1 MWSAPEVRGGRA
13 ASVIDHD
20 RDGRPATKGPRRTG
34 PRRRAHDAL
43 PGGSQSPPTDF
54 RWGPLSVR
62 KRGDGLSRTGRGRR
76 HRDAS
81 PPIAPGLRSGAAP
94 PHGVRTVAGGADAR
108 SGRITSS
115 SCAQD
120 GSRDALASVPW
131 RTTKPKQP
139 LVPPVPALRYAL
151 AVPTVRFQKARHG
164 PQVSSSKT
172 ASNGTVRSRVPAPPV
187 QASTCRFATS
197 TTRCTIG
204 ALTPRT
210 DGSRVPTVTF
220 TRRSRQQRWRPL
232 PRARRPAPRRPGC
245 RPGPDWVVDRCT
257 PTTAAPPA
265 EDTALRSSRQ
275 ADGWRRT

>member
-1 MWSAPEVRGGRA
+1 VSENVAVISAEPVAVDVTGMHRHRSPRGSGQALRPLTEYA
-13 ASVIDHD
+13 RWQEERMRVVAGSRVPAVPRTDPGMHSASV
-20 RDGRPATKGPRRTG
+20 
-34 PRRRAHDAL
+34 
-43 PGGSQSPPTDF
+43 S
-54 RWGPLSVR
+54 
-62 KRGDGLSRTGRGRR
+62 
-76 HRDAS
+76 
-81 PPIAPGLRSGAAP
+81 
-94 PHGVRTVAGGADAR
+94 
-108 SGRITSS
+108 
-115 SCAQD
+115 
-120 GSRDALASVPW
+120 W

-151 AVPTVRFQKARHG
+151 GVATVRFQKARHG

-172 ASNGTVRSRVPAPPV
+172 ASNGTVRSRVPTPPV

-220 TRRSRQQRWRPL
+220 TRRSRQRRWRPL
-232 PRARRPAPRRPGC
+232 LRARRPAPRRPGC
-245 RPGPDWVVDRCT
+245 RPGPDWVVDRCA

-275 ADGWRRT
+275 ADGWRST